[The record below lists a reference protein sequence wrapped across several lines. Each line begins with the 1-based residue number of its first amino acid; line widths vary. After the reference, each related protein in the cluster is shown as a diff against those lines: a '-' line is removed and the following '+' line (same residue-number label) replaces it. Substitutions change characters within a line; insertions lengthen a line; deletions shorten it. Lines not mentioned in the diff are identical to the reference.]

1 MYAPRAPRPGLPALV
16 LGLALLAPP
25 AAAAAPSEG
34 YQEVHRVGDDVVVRV
49 DRAGHALVEHT
60 LRYRVVAGRLRGFEV
75 AGLDPAAED
84 FTSSAFESDDGKR
97 VPTIVEPVGQ
107 DAAARSVRVT
117 LDDPHGVRRGSY
129 QVVLQYRL
137 DLATPEH
144 LVRRGGLYR
153 LTFRSPPASEG
164 RDGARARVELP
175 VAPTEPQ
182 PDGEDAATVPATV
195 QRGAEVDTL
204 DLVRPHVARGEAPV
218 WSLRVDPRALPDVAA
233 ARDDLRS
240 RPARPPAP
248 RSRVPDLAR
257 GLGLVLLAGAV
268 SALVARKGASLAPRQ
283 RFVVG
288 LGRLAPARAPAAGV
302 AHAVGTALLLWGSP
316 SLGCAALAVVAG
328 LTVVRAPF
336 GRAPARGPAAG
347 SPAKDA
353 FAPAAGDPRP
363 PPSGALALG
372 ALGARARPRA
382 RAPWRPNRARPSR
395 APSGSSGRGA
405 PGRSGARSARW
416 LAPRAAWAAAHA
428 KGGADRFVRGATRRD
443 EARSPPSG
451 RRGAGP
457 SRSAWASGRRD
468 AGQRHRGPRDPRACA
483 RAWTPAP
490 VVAPRG
496 ARSAPAGAR
505 RARRARPSPPQLGR
519 RRSRGS
525 SSPPRRPSRP
535 VAVAKVSVPR
545 DYAAPRDAGVN
556 RRDASPRAPRDL
568 VLRPIR
574 RPPAEVCAA
583 PGPWGLREIPS
594 MSTSDDPQPR
604 SPSHRRAG
612 AGSARRAARARP
624 SRSSGDVSRDVGALV
639 ESGAPVHVYDP
650 IRRGARDV
658 TPRGVVVRPLPV
670 SFEVRDGAFDCAVV
684 TDLGAVPSPDALL
697 ESLARLVADDGAVV
711 VVARNGAAPHAE
723 GGFDYTELF
732 DLVALRFERVR
743 MFAILPFAGAL
754 VAELG
759 LEESPR

>member
-1 MYAPRAPRPGLPALV
+1 MYAPRARRPGLSALV

-84 FTSSAFESDDGKR
+84 FTSSALESDDGKR

-182 PDGEDAATVPATV
+182 PDGDDAATVLATV

-328 LTVVRAPF
+328 LTVVRAPS
-336 GRAPARGPAAG
+336 GRAPARGPGRWLPLRAE
-347 SPAKDA
+347 DA
-353 FAPAAGDPRP
+353 FAPAAGDPLD
-363 PPSGALALG
+363 PSTAPGALALG
-372 ALGARARPRA
+372 ALVALGLLAPRALGPLSPSAELAPLAPLALAPLWLTGGAR
-382 RAPWRPNRARPSR
+382 
-395 APSGSSGRGA
+395 GLGGDL
-405 PGRSGARSARW
+405 GARSARW
-416 LAPRAAWAAAHA
+416 LAPLARRLGDAARTLRVVPI
-428 KGGADRFVRGATRRD
+428 GRFVRGATRPD
-443 EARSPPSG
+443 EVRLAVVPDGAAPGLVALEVGVGLVETLASVTEAPEIHVRVREGSDASARLVASL
-451 RRGAGP
+451 GASLRVGP
-457 SRSAWASGRRD
+457 GRRD
-468 AGQRHRGPRDPRACA
+468 DERVVRVAVAAPTRKATLA
-483 RAWTPAP
+483 RLEQLATLLSDRR
-490 VVAPRG
+490 APR
-496 ARSAPAGAR
+496 RAGEGSPVALDR
-505 RARRARPSPPQLGR
+505 RARRATL
-519 RRSRGS
+519 
-525 SSPPRRPSRP
+525 
-535 VAVAKVSVPR
+535 A
-545 DYAAPRDAGVN
+545 AAPA
-556 RRDASPRAPRDL
+556 
-568 VLRPIR
+568 
-574 RPPAEVCAA
+574 
-583 PGPWGLREIPS
+583 
-594 MSTSDDPQPR
+594 
-604 SPSHRRAG
+604 
-612 AGSARRAARARP
+612 
-624 SRSSGDVSRDVGALV
+624 
-639 ESGAPVHVYDP
+639 
-650 IRRGARDV
+650 
-658 TPRGVVVRPLPV
+658 
-670 SFEVRDGAFDCAVV
+670 
-684 TDLGAVPSPDALL
+684 
-697 ESLARLVADDGAVV
+697 
-711 VVARNGAAPHAE
+711 
-723 GGFDYTELF
+723 
-732 DLVALRFERVR
+732 
-743 MFAILPFAGAL
+743 
-754 VAELG
+754 
-759 LEESPR
+759 